1 MKRMTTAIVLTVAMM
16 LMAAPAG
23 AHGQT
28 ADTLDNAGWNC
39 FTAGPNDWTHC
50 TPPSNASGSAQATN
64 VKVFTADGHTFLG
77 TEILLSAAVMPV
89 SPVRPTAVAR
99 TTTSARL
106 AMART
111 PAITSTQTTSRT
123 YRAERGTY

>member
-77 TEILLSAAVMPV
+77 TEILLSAAVYAGQPCATDGGGPYHDLSEV
-89 SPVRPTAVAR
+89 GDGPYACHHFDTDH
-99 TTTSARL
+99 
-106 AMART
+106 
-111 PAITSTQTTSRT
+111 
-123 YRAERGTY
+123 